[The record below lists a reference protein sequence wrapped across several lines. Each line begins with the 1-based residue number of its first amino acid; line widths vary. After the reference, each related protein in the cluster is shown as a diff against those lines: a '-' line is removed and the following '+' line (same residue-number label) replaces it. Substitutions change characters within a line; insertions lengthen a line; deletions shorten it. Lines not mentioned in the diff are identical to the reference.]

1 MSTVSIRG
9 MSKQFSPKAPA
20 AVADL
25 NLEVADGEFVTLLG
39 PSGCGKTT
47 TLRCLAGLET
57 PTHGEIK
64 IGDRTVFSSS
74 RAEFVPPEKRG
85 IGMVFQSYALWPHM
99 TVNSTVGYP
108 LRLAKVP
115 SARAR
120 AQITEM
126 LERVHLLERRD
137 DPAVSLSGGQQQRVS
152 LARALVNRSSLVLF
166 DEPLSNLDVK
176 LRNSMRVQI
185 RELHDELGTTS
196 VYVTH
201 DQEEAIALADRVVVM
216 NLGRVEQVGTPREL
230 YSKPINA
237 FVADFMGFQNILP
250 ATVVGGDEGGALV
263 ELDGIGTRLKVNSDR
278 QYRAGDPL
286 LVAFR
291 GSHVQVEAGEP
302 GASSLAIRGRIRNV
316 TYLGSVVRVLVEAG
330 ETLIRTQIDEREFG
344 NYGPD
349 ELAVGRPVSLN
360 VAPDHVVALPAPG
373 TLGHSEPLA
382 STMANRVQ
390 I

>member
-1 MSTVSIRG
+1 MSMVSIRG
-9 MSKQFSPKAPA
+9 MSKWFGSSATP

-47 TLRCLAGLET
+47 TLRCLAGLEV
-57 PTHGEIK
+57 PTEGEIV
-64 IGDRTVFSSS
+64 IGDRTVFSSATS
-74 RAEFVPPEKRG
+74 EFVPPEKRG

-99 TVNSTVGYP
+99 TVDSTVGYP
-108 LRLAKVP
+108 LKLAKVP
-115 SARAR
+115 SEKAR
-120 AQITEM
+120 AQIVEM
-126 LERVHLLERRD
+126 LERVHLLDRMK
-137 DPAVSLSGGQQQRVS
+137 DPAVSLSGGQQQRVA

-176 LRNSMRVQI
+176 LRNSMRAQI

-216 NLGRVEQVGTPREL
+216 NLGRVEQLGTPREL
-230 YSKPINA
+230 YAKPVNA

-250 ATVVGGDEGGALV
+250 ATVVGEGADWCMV
-263 ELDGIGTRLKVNSDR
+263 ELDGVGTRLEVSSETSR
-278 QYRAGDPL
+278 RTGDPL

-291 GSHVQVEAGEP
+291 GSHVQVEVGEP
-302 GASSLAIRGRIRNV
+302 EASSAAIGGQIRNV
-316 TYLGSVVRVLVEAG
+316 TYLGSAIRVLVGVGDA
-330 ETLIRTQIDEREFG
+330 LIRTQIDEREFG
-344 NYGPD
+344 KYRPD
-349 ELAVGRPVSLN
+349 DLVVGRPVSLT

-373 TLGHSEPLA
+373 EPGHSEPMT
-382 STMANRVQ
+382 STIANR
-390 I
+390 ILA